1 LSERKAPLRWSP
13 AWQPSRYSGPNEVLR
28 QFFTELNRRQMTQ
41 EYLCHH
47 TGVSRATMREWKRV
61 RDARMG
67 TVDRALRF
75 MGLKLA
81 IVPLEKEETNATQQR
96 KALDADRQRQG
107 VPAPRPDAG

>member
-1 LSERKAPLRWSP
+1 VSDRKPPLRWSP
-13 AWQPSRYSGPNEVLR
+13 AYQPNRYNGPNPLLR
-28 QFFTELNRRQMTQ
+28 QFFAELNRRQMTQ

-47 TGVSRATMREWKRV
+47 TGVSKATMREWKRV

-81 IVPLEKEETNATQQR
+81 IVPLEKEETNATQR
-96 KALDADRQRQG
+96 GKTLDADRQRQG
-107 VPAPRPDAG
+107 ISAPQSDAG

>member
-1 LSERKAPLRWSP
+1 VTKPPLRWSP
-13 AWQPSRYSGPNEVLR
+13 AYQPNRYNGPSPLLR
-28 QFFTELNRRQMTQ
+28 QFFAELNRRQMTQ

-47 TGVSRATMREWKRV
+47 AGVSKATVREWKRN

-67 TVDRALRF
+67 TVDRALRI